1 MEVKEPRS
9 TEVKDAIKMA
19 KDTTRNGLCPCGC
32 GNKAKKC
39 VNGRRVME
47 FKRLL
52 GSTNLEFVIVWLL
65 LFATFIIFYNAR
77 KDLNKCLS
85 KHMKPEPN
93 LIGYTCVDSA
103 AEKDSVSH

>member
-47 FKRLL
+47 FKRLF
-52 GSTNLEFVIVWLL
+52 LETPTLSSSLSGCFCLL
-65 LFATFIIFYNAR
+65 LSSSSTTLERI
-77 KDLNKCLS
+77 
-85 KHMKPEPN
+85 
-93 LIGYTCVDSA
+93 
-103 AEKDSVSH
+103 